1 MGCHFLLQGIFS
13 SQGSNLHLW
22 CLLHCRQILYPLNH
36 QGNLFKGDQPET
48 SNHQESCG
56 EPWNWGGCRVDAG
69 RLWEHR
75 LTGGVRERG
84 KTRMTASW
92 LEQLSGC
99 GLFVKRKEKQISRFP
114 LLCKECGFRVMTF
127 KASIEYPQ
135 GNVQERVEY
144 RN

>member
-1 MGCHFLLQGIFS
+1 
-13 SQGSNLHLW
+13 
-22 CLLHCRQILYPLNH
+22 
-36 QGNLFKGDQPET
+36 
-48 SNHQESCG
+48 
-56 EPWNWGGCRVDAG
+56 
-69 RLWEHR
+69 
-75 LTGGVRERG
+75 
-84 KTRMTASW
+84 MTASW

-144 RN
+144 RNQGLEMGLFKRKLNHIGTGEKRQMGKA